1 MILSKFA
8 HVLFKKCIMNVN
20 LIHKALLDAYYLL
33 LQEQE
38 SVCLDSLMEEY
49 EQVLSGLKEAIREVE
64 REVTRK

>member
-1 MILSKFA
+1 MNYKEY
-8 HVLFKKCIMNVN
+8 IMNVN

-38 SVCLDSLMEEY
+38 SVCLESLMEDY
-49 EQVLSGLKEAIREVE
+49 EQVLNGLKEAIREVE

>member
-1 MILSKFA
+1 MNYKE
-8 HVLFKKCIMNVN
+8 CIMNVN